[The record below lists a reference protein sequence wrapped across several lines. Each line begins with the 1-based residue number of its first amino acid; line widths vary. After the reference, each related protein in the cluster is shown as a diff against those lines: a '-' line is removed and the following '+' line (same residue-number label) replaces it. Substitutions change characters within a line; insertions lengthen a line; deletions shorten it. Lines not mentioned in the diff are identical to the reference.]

1 MQKKSKLA
9 IKHYHGNELEK
20 IGKSAT
26 GFPLY
31 VMVRYKN
38 VKTKFA
44 SRIGMKFVKDHDGDL
59 SALDREVSRIIEE
72 EVKYIEMLRDYF
84 EDSLEVEFTPSMI
97 VNEAYEKVT
106 LERVVDYFD
115 SIFEDRE
122 VKEILW
128 NINQDLAELYE
139 VAGPVRFLS
148 ALRHLDSELFS
159 RIMNIPE
166 VKEVFD
172 YYLEYKSLNWPEVT
186 RLQVRMADEEGE
198 RVSSKLRKWLDE
210 KFDAEMHHF
219 YHLKPINI

>member
-9 IKHYHGNELEK
+9 IKHYHGKELEK
-20 IGKSAT
+20 IGKSST

-44 SRIGMKFVKDHDGDL
+44 SRIGMKFVKDNDGDL
-59 SALDREVSRIIEE
+59 ASLDREVSRVIKE
-72 EVKYIEMLRDYF
+72 EVNYIEMLRNYF
-84 EDSLEVEFTPSMI
+84 EDTLEVEFTPSMI
-97 VNEAYEKVT
+97 VNDSYEKVT

-122 VKEILW
+122 VKEMLW
-128 NINQDLAELYE
+128 SINQDIAELYE

-159 RIMNIPE
+159 RIMNIPAF
-166 VKEVFD
+166 KEVFD
-172 YYLEYKSLNWPEVT
+172 YYVEYKSLNWPEVT
-186 RLQVRMADEEGE
+186 RLQFRMADEEGE
-198 RVSSKLRKWLDE
+198 GVSSKLRKWLNE

-219 YHLKPINI
+219 YHLKPITI

>member
-9 IKHYHGNELEK
+9 IKHYHGKELEK
-20 IGKSAT
+20 IGKSST

-44 SRIGMKFVKDHDGDL
+44 SRIGMKFVNDHDGDL
-59 SALDREVSRIIEE
+59 GALDREVSRIIEE
-72 EVKYIEMLRDYF
+72 EVNYIEMLRDYF
-84 EDSLEVEFTPSMI
+84 EDTLKVEFTPSII

-115 SIFEDRE
+115 YIFEDRV

-128 NINQDLAELYE
+128 NINQDLAELYD

-148 ALRHLDSELFS
+148 ALRHLDTELFS
-159 RIMNIPE
+159 RIMNVPAI
-166 VKEVFD
+166 KEVFD

>member
-9 IKHYHGNELEK
+9 IKHYHGKELEK
-20 IGKSAT
+20 IGKSST

-44 SRIGMKFVKDHDGDL
+44 SRIGMKFVNDHDGDL
-59 SALDREVSRIIEE
+59 GALDREVSRIIEE
-72 EVKYIEMLRDYF
+72 EVNYIEMLRDYF
-84 EDSLEVEFTPSMI
+84 EDILEVEFTPSMI

-122 VKEILW
+122 IKEILW

-148 ALRHLDSELFS
+148 ALRHLDSALFS
-159 RIMNIPE
+159 RVMNIPA

-186 RLQVRMADEEGE
+186 RLKFRMIDEEEEG
-198 RVSSKLRKWLDE
+198 VSSNLRKWLNE

-219 YHLKPINI
+219 YHLKPITI

>member
-9 IKHYHGNELEK
+9 IKHYHGKELEK
-20 IGKSAT
+20 IGKSSS

-44 SRIGMKFVKDHDGDL
+44 SRIGMKFVKDYDGDFG
-59 SALDREVSRIIEE
+59 ALDREVSRIKEE
-72 EVKYIEMLRDYF
+72 EVNYIEMLRNYF
-84 EDSLEVEFTPSMI
+84 EDTLEVEFTPSMI
-97 VNEAYEKVT
+97 VNEAYEKVA

-122 VKEILW
+122 VKEMLW
-128 NINQDLAELYE
+128 SINQDIAELYE
-139 VAGPVRFLS
+139 VAGPIRFIS
-148 ALRHLDSELFS
+148 ALRHLDSALFGK
-159 RIMNIPE
+159 IMNIPA

-172 YYLEYKSLNWPEVT
+172 YYLEYKSLNWAEVT
-186 RLQVRMADEEGE
+186 RLQFRMADGE
-198 RVSSKLRKWLDE
+198 CDGVSSKLRKWLDE

-219 YHLKPINI
+219 YHLKPITI

>member
-9 IKHYHGNELEK
+9 IKHYYGKELEK
-20 IGKSAT
+20 IGKSST

-59 SALDREVSRIIEE
+59 GALDREVSRVIEE
-72 EVKYIEMLRDYF
+72 EVNYIEMLRDYF
-84 EDSLEVEFTPSMI
+84 EDSLEVVFTPSMI

-106 LERVVDYFD
+106 LERVPDYFD

-128 NINQDLAELYE
+128 NINQDIAELYE

-148 ALRHLDSELFS
+148 ALCHLDSELFS
-159 RIMNIPE
+159 RIMNIPA

-186 RLQVRMADEEGE
+186 RLQFRMADEEGE
-198 RVSSKLRKWLDE
+198 GVSSKLRKWLNE
-210 KFDAEMHHF
+210 KFDEEMHHF
-219 YHLKPINI
+219 YYLKPINI

>member
-1 MQKKSKLA
+1 MQKKTKLA
-9 IKHYHGNELEK
+9 IKHYYGKELEK
-20 IGKSAT
+20 IGKSST

-59 SALDREVSRIIEE
+59 SALDREVSRVIEE
-72 EVKYIEMLRDYF
+72 EVNYIEMLRDYF
-84 EDSLEVEFTPSMI
+84 EDSLEVEFIPSMI
-97 VNEAYEKVT
+97 VNDAYEKIT
-106 LERVVDYFD
+106 LERIVDYFD

-128 NINQDLAELYE
+128 NINQDLAELYV

-148 ALRHLDSELFS
+148 ALRHLDLELFS
-159 RIMNIPE
+159 RIMSIPA

-186 RLQVRMADEEGE
+186 RLQFRMADDEGE
-198 RVSSKLRKWLDE
+198 GVSSKLKKWLNE
-210 KFDAEMHHF
+210 KFDTEMHHF